1 MTVRGTLVLAAVLVT
16 LVAYLVVT
24 SPSGGPAHR
33 GTMLTPPLDTATSVE
48 IVRDG
53 ASTRFERRGD
63 GTWSAPGV
71 ADFIDALG
79 SLEVV
84 DVLDG
89 APSDPT
95 SYGLGAD
102 ALRLRVSSATGELV
116 GLEVGATN
124 PAETAVYVRRIGSAP
139 VLLVGALLRWE
150 LEKLRRVVS
159 TTSQP

>member
-1 MTVRGTLVLAAVLVT
+1 MTVRGTLVLAAVLAM

-24 SPSGGPAHR
+24 GRTVGPESR
-33 GTMLTPPLDTATSVE
+33 RTMLSPPLDAATAVE

-53 ASTRFERRGD
+53 VTTRFVRRDD

-71 ADFIDALG
+71 ADLVDALA

-84 DVLDG
+84 DEVD
-89 APSDPT
+89 ATPADPA

-102 ALRLRVSSATGELV
+102 ALRLRVSSADGELV
-116 GLEVGATN
+116 ALEVGATN
-124 PAETAVYVRRIGSAP
+124 PAETAVYVRRIGATP

-150 LEKLRRVVS
+150 LEKVRRVVS
-159 TTSQP
+159 TTSLP